1 MHPLPLPS
9 PTPFLDELMTALT
22 TDGIDVST
30 YELDHLCYRVATPE
44 RYQELRDQLPQ
55 YGELLTDNPV
65 NGRPIATF
73 RLTDPLRYRNRLI
86 HYLELPAPKPGSPYA
101 EGWEHVEF
109 VIDEPLAAFAEHYPH
124 VDFDRSGMAKPRNA
138 DLRRRYPC
146 GSVKFHR
153 QSLAAVIA
161 AEKGSRES

>member
-1 MHPLPLPS
+1 MA
-9 PTPFLDELMTALT
+9 ALAA
-22 TDGIDVST
+22 DGITVDA
-30 YELDHLCYRVATPE
+30 YELDHICYRVATPE
-44 RYQELRDQLPQ
+44 RYRELRDQLAP

-73 RLTDPLRYRNRLI
+73 RLATPLRYQERRI

-109 VIDEPLAAFAEHYPH
+109 VVDVPLPAFAERYPH
-124 VDFDRSGMAKPRNA
+124 VDFDRKGLTKTSNA
-138 DLRRRYPC
+138 DLRRQYPC

-161 AEKGSRES
+161 RERG